1 MQAISTVPAKSRA
14 RASKYRVI
22 SVGAALALAAG
33 ALALLAAPAS
43 AADGPPVVGCT
54 TGSSCMVEL
63 NYQVTYTGSSGGA
76 NGVVITPPPCIGI
89 PIGDA
94 HTGSQAIISLYSNTA
109 PVAQPSTAS
118 PSSTDSST
126 PAGSSAP
133 TDSASPTD
141 SGSPTASMSP
151 TALTSPTSLTSTAST
166 TALVISDQQQQ
177 ILNQAQGLVNSNPIT
192 PGEWYQISGNPYAT
206 STAQQKCTNL
216 PPYIWVAGNDGR
228 LRVKGLNIPAATLA
242 ALAYSQLTTARLGT
256 VTLNPRGASDTNL
269 PTFVDVALRLP
280 VRGILSVTADGDP
293 YVWATA
299 ATPDGEAATV
309 WAWVTGLSINAG
321 TTNATVFNDQ
331 RCTTA
336 HLSADGH
343 TLMLGSRY
351 TAAEM
356 QQVGAGQQIDC
367 GVTYTAPGTYPLTAS
382 VTWSACWARGLATA
396 GGPPA
401 NCKPVPGAGGLT
413 ASTSAPHQVTVRE
426 IQSVNNG

>member
-1 MQAISTVPAKSRA
+1 MQAISAA
-14 RASKYRVI
+14 RAVRTVQVMKYRAL
-22 SVGAALALAAG
+22 SVGAALAMAAG
-33 ALALLAAPAS
+33 GLALLAAPAS

-63 NYQVTYTGSSGGA
+63 NYEVAYTGSSGGS

-94 HTGSQAIISLYSNTA
+94 HTGSQAIISLYGNTA
-109 PVAQPSTAS
+109 PVAQPSTEPPAATATGGS
-118 PSSTDSST
+118 PS
-126 PAGSSAP
+126 P
-133 TDSASPTD
+133 TDTTSPTDTASPTD
-141 SGSPTASMSP
+141 SPSPAAS
-151 TALTSPTSLTSTAST
+151 TSPAST
-166 TALVISDQQQQ
+166 TTATTTALILSDQQQQ
-177 ILNQAQGLVNSNPIT
+177 ILSQARQLAGTNPIA

-206 STAQQKCTNL
+206 TTAQQKCTNL
-216 PPYIWVAGNDGR
+216 PPYIWVAGNNGT
-228 LRVKGLNIPAATLA
+228 LRVKGLNIPPETLA
-242 ALAYSQLTTARLGT
+242 ALAYSQLNTAQLAT
-256 VTLNPRGASDTNL
+256 VTLNPTTTSDTNL
-269 PTFVDVALRLP
+269 PTFVDVALRP
-280 VRGILSVTADGDP
+280 PATGILSVTAAGDP

-309 WAWVTGLSINAG
+309 WAWVTGLSINPG
-321 TTNATVFNDQ
+321 TTNATTYNDA
-331 RCTTA
+331 RCSTA

-356 QQVGAGQQIDC
+356 QQVGVGQQIDC
-367 GVTYTAPGTYPLTAS
+367 GVTYTAPGTYALTAS

-401 NCKPVPGAGGLT
+401 NCKPVPGATGLA
-413 ASTSAPHQVTVRE
+413 ASTSPPHHVAVRE

>member
-1 MQAISTVPAKSRA
+1 MQAIAKSQFMT
-14 RASKYRVI
+14 YRFI
-22 SVGAALALAAG
+22 SVFAALGLAAG
-33 ALALLAAPAS
+33 SLALLAAPAS
-43 AADGPPVVGCT
+43 AADGPPEVGCT

-63 NYQVTYTGSSGGA
+63 NYEVTYTGSKGGH
-76 NGVVITPPPCIGI
+76 NGVVITPPPCIGV

-94 HTGSQAIISLYSNTA
+94 HTGSQAIISLYNNSA
-109 PVAQPSTAS
+109 PVAQPTTAS
-118 PSSTDSST
+118 PAPPSGGASSS
-126 PAGSSAP
+126 P
-133 TDSASPTD
+133 TDTVSPTTSVSPTD
-141 SGSPTASMSP
+141 SVSPTTSATPTASM
-151 TALTSPTSLTSTAST
+151 STAST
-166 TALVISDQQQQ
+166 TALVLSDQQQQ
-177 ILNQAQGLVNSNPIT
+177 ILDQANQLVGSNPIT

-216 PPYIWVAGNDGR
+216 PPYIWVAGNNGE

-242 ALAYSQLTTARLGT
+242 ALAYSQLTTARLAA
-256 VTLNPRGASDTNL
+256 VTLNPRGTSDTNL

-309 WAWVTGLSINAG
+309 WAWVTGMSINAG

-343 TLMLGSRY
+343 TFVLGSRY
-351 TAAEM
+351 TVAEM

-401 NCKPVPGAGGLT
+401 NCKPVPGAGGLA
-413 ASTSAPHQVTVRE
+413 ASTSAPHQVTVRA